1 MCFFFFEEMPRKL
14 RRKSFHFF
22 FFWGGGGERSV
33 SRQLETTHVFKKKK
47 SQTRNFRLEQ
57 MEQNE
62 MEEQVEQ
69 AGRATGK
76 MRIKRYYFEFFGN
89 GWKVNQ
95 KLFETWRRGKH
106 VCSLHFYVF
115 FSFQVLNVLNGS

>member
-1 MCFFFFEEMPRKL
+1 MFFFL
-14 RRKSFHFF
+14 RGNATKTSEKILPLFF
-22 FFWGGGGERSV
+22 FLGGGGERSV